1 MMLLFKRIKKLFEI
15 STDIWN
21 ISVETKMAILI

>member
-15 STDIWN
+15 STDILN